1 MNGKVTI
8 GLDAATKH
16 TGFAVFYEDKL
27 IDYGIINSQNNNWR
41 ERLLEQSKDLSKL
54 FNKYNPSKVFVED
67 VPLNAKGGIKVA
79 IMLGAVQGM
88 IYGVGASKNIEME
101 FIQPSSWRSIL
112 GLFSGTNEGKHRD
125 ELKLKSVEKANE
137 LFGLNLIYKS
147 PNSKFNQ
154 DDISDAIL
162 LCYSQVKPKAFG
174 KKIDKQK

>member
-16 TGFAVFYEDKL
+16 TGFAVFYEQEL
-27 IDYGIINSQNNNWR
+27 IDYGIINCENKDWR
-41 ERLLEQSKDLSKL
+41 ERLFEQSKKLTKL
-54 FNKYNPSKVFVED
+54 FNKYKPSKVFVED
-67 VPLNAKGGIKVA
+67 VPLNTQGGIKVA

-101 FIQPSSWRSIL
+101 FIQPSSWRANL
-112 GLFSGTNEGKHRD
+112 GLFDGTKEGKHRD
-125 ELKLKSVEKANE
+125 ELKQKSVNKANE
-137 LFGLNLIYKS
+137 LFNLDLVYKS

-162 LCYSQVKPKAFG
+162 LCYSQVKSKYFG
-174 KKIDKQK
+174 KKLDK